1 MEAAVETTT
10 PASQEPAPAAA
21 TTASTASTA
30 KINKCVQDLQ
40 FLASTDMEPL
50 EQFNKFVD
58 EVCLGL
64 DLRVP
69 SKYSSIALLLLE
81 STNVVS

>member
-1 MEAAVETTT
+1 MRGSIRFPGERGRDDGCPAAAAAEPT
-10 PASQEPAPAAA
+10 PAA
-21 TTASTASTA
+21 TTASSPSTA

-40 FLASTDMEPL
+40 FLAQTDMEPL

-69 SKYSSIALLLLE
+69 SKYSS
-81 STNVVS
+81 